1 MTDTLPESIT
11 VDVEV
16 SYLERQSLPEQNH
29 YLFAYNITIT
39 NNGAEPAKLL
49 TRHWQITNGDGDVNT
64 VSGPGV
70 VGKQPELSSGEQ
82 FSYTSSAVIETAV
95 GTMHGHY
102 TFCTR
107 SGTVFD
113 VAIPVF
119 RLASP
124 NTLH

>member
-1 MTDTLPESIT
+1 MTKTLSDSISIK
-11 VDVEV
+11 VEV
-16 SYLERQSLPEQNH
+16 SYLERQSLPDQDH

-39 NNGAEPAKLL
+39 NHGDEPAKLM
-49 TRHWQITNGDGDVNT
+49 TRHWQITNGDGEVNT
-64 VSGPGV
+64 VDGPGV
-70 VGKQPELSSGEQ
+70 VGKQPDIASGEQ
-82 FSYTSSAVIETAV
+82 FAYTSSAVIETAV

-102 TFCTR
+102 TFCSQ

-113 VAIPVF
+113 VPIPAF